1 MSVIYHCPW
10 CVVTE
15 RGARGS
21 ALMRK
26 HILVRHRGLL
36 IRGLNLLEAFGTHTP
51 LEAFRNALE
60 RHPPLNPGVSGEGD
74 S

>member
-1 MSVIYHCPW
+1 MIYHCPW

-15 RGARGS
+15 RSVRAG

-26 HILVRHRGLL
+26 HVLEAHRGLL
-36 IRGLNLLEAFGTHTP
+36 IRGLGIIEFTTRKRDDLL
-51 LEAFRNALE
+51 RNALE

-74 S
+74 T